1 MMSLVAKRFDEAKA
15 GKPIQLFKSH
25 RPGIAAGEQKR
36 DFIYVDD
43 ATAVVRWLMQTPSVS
58 GIFNVGTGQA
68 RSFRDLMTAMF
79 AALGREPAIDYID
92 MPVALRDSYQYFTQ
106 AETGN
111 LRRAGYN
118 ADFTP
123 LEAAVKSYV
132 TCYLDRADRYR

>member
-1 MMSLVAKRFDEAKA
+1 MRPRPASRFSCSSRIVPALPPASKSAILSMS
-15 GKPIQLFKSH
+15 
-25 RPGIAAGEQKR
+25 
-36 DFIYVDD
+36 
-43 ATAVVRWLMQTPSVS
+43 TTPPRS

-92 MPVALRDSYQYFTQ
+92 MPAALRDSYQYFTQ
-106 AETGN
+106 AETAN

-132 TCYLDRADRYR
+132 TCYL